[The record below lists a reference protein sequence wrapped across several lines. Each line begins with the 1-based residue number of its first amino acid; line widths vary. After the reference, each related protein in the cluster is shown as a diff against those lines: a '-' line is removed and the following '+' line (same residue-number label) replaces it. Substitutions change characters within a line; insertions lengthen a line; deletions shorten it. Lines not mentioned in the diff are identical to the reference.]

1 MAVCTK
7 VTLNG
12 RVRGADAKNML
23 AKQLQGLGSAPDFMN
38 LTTGVI
44 RSKKAKKEKTPEE
57 EEAMFEMKK
66 MHKKYFA

>member
-57 EEAMFEMKK
+57 EAMFEMKK